1 MTAARPTD
9 SGARLS
15 WLVSDAAP
23 SAQRSA
29 LALFGFVAPCA
40 IALALI
46 LGDAAGRPV
55 VLALAF
61 LLAAGQVAY
70 LYFGVPGS
78 RGWGVLAVA
87 VPLTLAVTTLAMR
100 RDGEV
105 MLPLLFTSVCW
116 SALSLPGPYVVA
128 NVAATVT
135 ASAMPLAARTLGVDA
150 GTAVE
155 GVGLLLV
162 SSAGFALVGGVVYR
176 LATALRTAYAG
187 AEAARTDAESAWQVS
202 EAVVGALQ
210 DALIIIAADG
220 RIERVNEGML
230 QITGFSEAEL
240 VGTTPPYPYWP
251 SEQADELRRM
261 SREVVHTGRGEFDVV
276 LARKGGTRFPAIVTV
291 GVTPDGSRVV
301 SIKDV
306 AERAKLVTETQAA
319 REAFARSAAVI
330 GEYLYSGEREADEGF
345 VMHAHGPGLAALL
358 GAPEE
363 SEQLVD
369 SYDDRVHPEDRRQH
383 GLEWRFA
390 DLIGRDG
397 EIVQQ
402 DYRLVGVD
410 GVSRWVRDRAAITV
424 IDGRVM
430 LTGAVRDISE
440 QRRAEDERAEALRR
454 LEWLSSVDSLTELFN
469 RRHFSEVLRA
479 RLAGS
484 AAGAAIALVDV
495 DHFKRINDGHGH
507 QIGDIVLCEIA
518 RRLKDAT
525 RPCDVTSRWGGE
537 EFCVLLD
544 EIADESELEALVE
557 RLRAAVSAAPI
568 PISEH
573 ESVEVTISI
582 GAVRPSPACHT
593 PEQLLASADAALYAA
608 KRGGRNQARIAR
620 GAPALVPIDTAE
632 GLEGVVQALAAAASI
647 RGGVA
652 PLHCS
657 QVAALSVAVAVEL
670 GLPAATVELAR
681 LGGWLHDCGKVSVP
695 TDILSHRGP
704 LDELARER
712 VRHHAVA
719 GEALVS
725 VVPGLSD
732 AAQVVRSHHERFDG
746 SGYPDGLAGDEISL
760 AARIVGAADAFVAMT
775 ENRPYEGPKRH
786 AEALSELQDG
796 AGTHFDPAV
805 VAAIVAVLEHER
817 RGDEAKAS

>member
-29 LALFGFVAPCA
+29 LTLFGFVAPCA

-55 VLALAF
+55 VLVLAF

-70 LYFGVPGS
+70 LHFGVPGS
-78 RGWGVLAVA
+78 RGWGALAVA

-100 RDGEV
+100 RDAAV

-116 SALSLPGPYVVA
+116 SALSLPGQYVVA
-128 NVAATVT
+128 NVAATVM
-135 ASAMPLAARTLGVDA
+135 ASAMPLAARALGVDA

-155 GVGLLLV
+155 GVALLLV

-176 LATALRTAYAG
+176 LATALRSAYAG
-187 AEAARTDAESAWQVS
+187 AEAARSDAESAWQVS

-210 DALIIIAADG
+210 DALIIIGADG
-220 RIERVNEGML
+220 RIERVNERML

-240 VGTTPPYPYWP
+240 VGATPPYPYWP
-251 SEQADELRRM
+251 SEQADELRSM

-330 GEYLYSGEREADEGF
+330 GEYLYSGEREPDEGF

-363 SEQLVD
+363 TEQLVD

-495 DHFKRINDGHGH
+495 DHFKRINDSHGH

-557 RLRAAVSAAPI
+557 RLRAAVSATPI
-568 PISEH
+568 PIGEH
-573 ESVEVTISI
+573 ESVLVTISI

-620 GAPALVPIDTAE
+620 GAPALGPINTAE

-704 LDELARER
+704 LDERARER

-746 SGYPDGLAGDEISL
+746 SGYPDGLAGEEIPL

-786 AEALSELQDG
+786 AEALAELQDG

-805 VAAIVAVLEHER
+805 VAAIVAVLGHER